1 MFLPERRISAKDGIR
16 KDILFLDGSGGDVMD
31 IYCIGE
37 IVVDFL
43 PGEGGDVYIRN
54 FGGAPANVAVAA
66 ARNGLD
72 AGVCCKVGDDDF
84 GSFLEDTL
92 KKENVRVL
100 CRQRTQKAVTTMAFV
115 TLGTDGERSFTFV
128 RKPGADMFLSPEDV
142 REGDVESALIVHGGS
157 CSLSAEPSAAATVK
171 ALKLAKASDRIV
183 SFDVNYRELM
193 WNGRKEKCAAAVKG
207 LFPYIDILKISEEE
221 ADMFKGEDNLP
232 AVLKEYGLRA
242 IVLTLGSRGAV
253 CYYNEGKI
261 SAGGRKVPA
270 ADTTGAGDAFWGAFL
285 SSLVIQGTRSCAD
298 ITPSVLKNALEYGN
312 AAGALSVMGKGAV
325 SSMPCR
331 AQIVKELAGRT

>member
-1 MFLPERRISAKDGIR
+1 
-16 KDILFLDGSGGDVMD
+16 MD

-43 PGEGGDVYIRN
+43 PGSGEGVYIRN

-84 GSFLEDTL
+84 GVFLEDTL

-100 CRQRTQKAVTTMAFV
+100 CRQHTREAVTTMAFV
-115 TLGTDGERSFTFV
+115 TLGKNGERSFTFA
-128 RKPGADMFLSPEDV
+128 RKPGADMLLGPEDV
-142 REGDVESALIVHGGS
+142 KEDEIGEALIVHGGS

-171 ALKLAKASDRIV
+171 ALKLAKTLGKIV
-183 SFDVNYRELM
+183 SFDINYRELM
-193 WNGRKEKCAAAVKG
+193 WDGRKEKCAAAVNK
-207 LFPYIDILKISEEE
+207 LLPFIDILKISDEE
-221 ADMFKGEDNLP
+221 ADMVKGGENLQ

-253 CYYNEGKI
+253 CYYKEGKI
-261 SAGGRKVPA
+261 SVHGRKA
-270 ADTTGAGDAFWGAFL
+270 AAVDTTGAGDAFWGAFL

-298 ITPSVLKNALEYGN
+298 IIPSVLKNALEYGN

>member
-1 MFLPERRISAKDGIR
+1 
-16 KDILFLDGSGGDVMD
+16 MD

-43 PGEGGDVYIRN
+43 PGSGEGVYIRN

-84 GSFLEDTL
+84 GVFLEDTL

-171 ALKLAKASDRIV
+171 ALKLAKTLGKIV
-183 SFDVNYRELM
+183 SFDINYRELM
-193 WNGRKEKCAAAVKG
+193 WNGRKEKCAAAVKE

-253 CYYNEGKI
+253 CYYKEGKI
-261 SAGGRKVPA
+261 LVHGRKA
-270 ADTTGAGDAFWGAFL
+270 AAVDTTGAGDAFWGAFL
-285 SSLVIQGTRSCAD
+285 SSLVIQGAGSCAD

-312 AAGALSVMGKGAV
+312 AAGALSVMGKGAI

-331 AQIVKELAGRT
+331 AQIEAHLAVVSP